1 MKIHQEYLD
10 NYKGVLNHLTQE
22 EFEEDLKDFINCELA
37 VKDDNHFNEIYNAFL
52 TQIELY

>member
-10 NYKGVLNHLTQE
+10 NYKGVLNHLTQQ

-37 VKDDNHFNEIYNAFL
+37 VKDENHFNEIYQSFL
-52 TQIELY
+52 NQIELY